1 MNQFL
6 MLLSKLTRSVMT
18 ATSFSESNRPD
29 LEYRLDLLEKSM
41 SETRGHLLAVQM
53 HLRNCIDHQVSTSDD
68 LNNIA
73 QYVDVILQSLN
84 KNKELSALPRIKTP
98 PDDDFWN

>member
-18 ATSFSESNRPD
+18 TTSLQETKSAE
-29 LEYRLDLLEKSM
+29 LERRLDNLEASM
-41 SETRGHLLAVQM
+41 KETQGHLLLVQM
-53 HLRNCIDHQVSTSDD
+53 HLKKCIDHQVSVSTD